1 MTTEIYCFSG
11 TGNSLAVA
19 RGVAERTGGN
29 LASIS
34 SLMDRESVKFDADA
48 AVIVF
53 PVQHGAPPLMIQR
66 FVRKLTGLEDR
77 YLVGACTYGDS
88 PGLAMYYLDTAIRAR
103 GGKLAAGFAV
113 HMPYNY
119 ITPSFAVRG
128 FLSSFVLREVAA
140 EKQRALLADSKRRI
154 EEISGFVAARRA
166 GTLETSSE
174 RITRLANRLR
184 LEERFG
190 RRLWLKIAGVTERS
204 ELPFLESR
212 QLMDNGL
219 HCDDR
224 CTGCGVCARVCPAR
238 NVEMVD
244 AKPAW
249 RHHCEQCF
257 ACLQWC
263 PQEAIQFA
271 NATSGRKRYHHPEV
285 RLADMVKQAEAPPA

>member
-1 MTTEIYCFSG
+1 VTTEIYYFSG

-19 RGVAERTGGN
+19 RGVAERSGGS
-29 LASIS
+29 LVSIP
-34 SLMDRESVKFDADA
+34 SLMDRESVKVDAET

-66 FVRKLTGLEDR
+66 FVGKLTGLEDR
-77 YLVGACTYGDS
+77 YLVGVCTYGDS
-88 PGLAMYYLDTAIRAR
+88 PGLAMEYLDTAIKAR
-103 GGKLAAGFAV
+103 GGRLAAGFAV

-140 EKQRALLADSKRRI
+140 EKQQALLADSKRRI
-154 EEISGFVAARRA
+154 EEMSDFVAARRA

-190 RRLWLKIAGVTERS
+190 RRFWLKIAGVTERS

-212 QLMDNGL
+212 QLMDKGF
-219 HCDDR
+219 HSDESCD
-224 CTGCGVCARVCPAR
+224 GCGLCARVCPAR
-238 NVEMVD
+238 DIEMVD
-244 AKPAW
+244 GRPVW
-249 RHHCEQCF
+249 WHHCEQCF

-263 PQEAIQFA
+263 PQASIQFA
-271 NATSGRKRYHHPEV
+271 DGTSGRKRYHHPDV
-285 RLADMVKQAEAPPA
+285 RLADMLKQAEAPPA